1 MGYSISHEKWEKL
14 EALRREGRLCRM
26 DREHTTRATVMIRQE
41 SWYYEE
47 DKLAGKPPHVD
58 EMPFCP
64 RHARMMPPGYEGAN
78 FRVLSHRRF

>member
-14 EALRREGRLCRM
+14 EALRKEGRLCRM
-26 DREHTTRATVMIRQE
+26 DREHTTRATVMVRQE
-41 SWYYEE
+41 TWPYVLGEP
-47 DKLAGKPPHVD
+47 GTGTVD

-64 RHARMMPPGYEGAN
+64 RHARLMPPGYEGVN